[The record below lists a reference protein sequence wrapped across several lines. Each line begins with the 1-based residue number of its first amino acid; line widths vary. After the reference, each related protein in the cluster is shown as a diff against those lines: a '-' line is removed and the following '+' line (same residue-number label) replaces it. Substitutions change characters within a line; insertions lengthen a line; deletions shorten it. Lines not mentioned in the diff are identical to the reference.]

1 MQPSA
6 AGKHPDAKL
15 QRSWCR
21 NFFAAKAGGS
31 VPIVRLRHAFL
42 PARLPFVTT
51 ERPTLLALSPLTAIS
66 PLDGRYERTAGAL
79 RAVFSEFAFMRARVR
94 VEIEWLIALG
104 GLGLTELP
112 AFDAPTAAA
121 LRALASE
128 FSLDDCAQIKQIEAR
143 INHDVKAVEYWIR
156 QHGTQLSALQR
167 CGEFIHFGCTSED
180 INNVAY
186 ALMVREGREL
196 LLANLR
202 AVQARLRTLAHAHAA
217 TPMLSRTHGQ
227 PATPT
232 TVGKEFANFAQR
244 LAKAIEA
251 IGKVPVRA
259 KMNGAVGNFNA
270 HLVAAPQADWEAFA
284 RGVVE
289 SLGLQFNAYTIQIEP
304 HDWMAELFDAIA
316 RANTVV
322 LDLDRDVWGYI
333 ALGYFRQ
340 RLREGEVGSSTMPH
354 KVNPIDFENSEG
366 NLGIANALLR
376 HFSEKL
382 PVSRWQRDLSDSTV
396 LRNLGVAF
404 GHCQVA
410 YEACIRGLDK
420 IEVDPAALAADLDA
434 AWEVLAEAV
443 QTVMRRYG
451 VAEPYE
457 KLKALTRG
465 QRIDQERL
473 HEFVRSLPIP
483 EAARQA
489 LLELTPAAYVGKAA
503 ELARRC

>member
-1 MQPSA
+1 
-6 AGKHPDAKL
+6 
-15 QRSWCR
+15 
-21 NFFAAKAGGS
+21 
-31 VPIVRLRHAFL
+31 
-42 PARLPFVTT
+42 
-51 ERPTLLALSPLTAIS
+51 
-66 PLDGRYERTAGAL
+66 
-79 RAVFSEFAFMRARVR
+79 
-94 VEIEWLIALG
+94 
-104 GLGLTELP
+104 
-112 AFDAPTAAA
+112 
-121 LRALASE
+121 
-128 FSLDDCAQIKQIEAR
+128 
-143 INHDVKAVEYWIR
+143 VKAVEYWIR
-156 QHGTQLSALQR
+156 QHGAQLPAVQR

-186 ALMVREGREL
+186 ALMLREGREL

-202 AVQARLRTLAHAHAA
+202 AVHARLRALAHAHAA
-217 TPMLSRTHGQ
+217 TAMLSRTHGQ

-244 LAKAIEA
+244 LAKAVEA
-251 IGKVPVRA
+251 IGRVPIRA

-270 HLVAAPQADWEAFA
+270 HLIAAPQADWEAFA

-289 SLGLQFNAYTIQIEP
+289 GLGLQFNAYTIQIEP

-376 HFSEKL
+376 HFAEKL

-404 GHCQVA
+404 GHCQVS
-410 YEACIRGLDK
+410 YQACLRGLNK
-420 IEVDPAALAADLDA
+420 IEVDSAALAADLEDS
-434 AWEVLAEAV
+434 WEVLAEAV

-465 QRIDQERL
+465 QRIDRDRL
-473 HEFVRSLPIP
+473 HEFVRNLPIP
-483 EAARQA
+483 ESARQA
-489 LLELTPAAYVGKAA
+489 LLELTPATYLGKAA